1 MSFTYSGDPAN
12 SNRDAVRFLIQ
23 DTDQADYFL
32 EDAELDW
39 LISEESTVKAAA
51 SRAAKAIATQFA
63 RLADTDIESVS
74 VKYSQKQRQYLQMAT
89 RLEIE
94 AASGSGV
101 ASPDVNGVSISDME
115 SVRED
120 DDRPNDR
127 FYRGQFDNPPDFYNE
142 DDYEGW

>member
-12 SNRDAVRFLIQ
+12 STRDAVRFMVQ

-32 EDAELDW
+32 ENAEIDW
-39 LISEESTVKAAA
+39 LISEESTTKAAA
-51 SRAAKAIATQFA
+51 ARAAKAIATQFA

-101 ASPDVNGVSISDME
+101 ASPDVNGVSIGDME

-120 DDRPNDR
+120 DDRPRDR
-127 FYRGQFDNPPDFYNE
+127 FYRGQFDNPPE
-142 DDYEGW
+142 SGDDYEGW